1 MKVPFASFP
10 VRAALGALALLAPC
24 VSSHAQNP
32 PLGGALCFDGV
43 DDHVRVPYSATFPT
57 EVFSICAWVK
67 AQAPPTN
74 WAVIIS
80 RGDDDTTDNLPWDLR
95 IEPDGTFICAIED
108 SSDQSA
114 VYDSNFVITDGAWRH
129 VAAVRAATGSLS
141 LYVDGQPVAFFG
153 STKKPSSNN
162 SQFISLGCLIGSSG
176 PPPQIPLFFLHGV
189 IDEPAMWD
197 RVLSATEVMNVFQS
211 GVPSVSSAGL
221 RGYWNLNAGSG
232 QVVPDLS
239 AAANHGFRGTDGA
252 AADQAD
258 PAWVI
263 HTPSL
268 EIPRL
273 GSPANPN
280 ALLPGQTS
288 GPAVG
293 STWDP
298 IIDHTSFMP
307 GAAIDLLGITV
318 NPLNLFLPPLGTLL
332 CDPAQTIAIETAAAG
347 LPFAVPVPNDCAFVG
362 LSICTQGASLNALG
376 AILLTNA
383 LDITIGTF

>member
-10 VRAALGALALLAPC
+10 VRAAFGALALLALC
-24 VSSHAQNP
+24 VSTHAQNP
-32 PLGGALCFDGV
+32 PLGGGLCFDGV

-67 AQAPPTN
+67 AQAPLTN

-95 IEPDGTFICAIED
+95 IDPNGTFVCCIED
-108 SSDQSA
+108 SSDQAA
-114 VYDSNFVITDGAWRH
+114 VYDSGFLITDGAWHH
-129 VAAVRAATGSLS
+129 VAAVRAANGLLG
-141 LYVDGQPVAFFG
+141 LYVDGQPVASFG

-162 SQFISLGCLIGSSG
+162 SQFLTLGCVIGSTG
-176 PPPQIPLFFLHGV
+176 LPPQIPLFFLHGML
-189 IDEPAMWD
+189 DEPAMWD
-197 RVLSATEVMNVFQS
+197 RVLSATEVLNVFQS
-211 GVPSVSSAGL
+211 GVQAVSSTGL

-239 AAANHGFRGTDGA
+239 SAANHGFRGADGA

-258 PAWVI
+258 PDWVN
-263 HTPSL
+263 HTAAL
-268 EIPRL
+268 EVSRL
-273 GSPANPN
+273 GSPANPD

-288 GPAVG
+288 GPAIG

-298 IIDHTSFMP
+298 MIDHTTFMP
-307 GAAIDLLGITV
+307 GAAIDCLGITV

-332 CDPAQTIAIETAAAG
+332 CDPTQIVAIATAAAG
-347 LPFAVPVPNDCAFVG
+347 LPFAVPVPNDCVFVG
-362 LSICTQGASLNALG
+362 TSVCTQGASLDALG